1 MRWEVLGVGGWGGRC
16 QVPRYEVQKGH
27 DAQRASWVHPL
38 SSSGWLEFFLAGWS
52 FFLAGWSLFLAGWS
66 LLPAD
71 WSPFIAGWSLF
82 LTGWSFCH
90 AGWSLS

>member
-1 MRWEVLGVGGWGGRC
+1 MCEVGGVGCGVAGVAGA
-16 QVPRYEVQKGH
+16 RYEVQKGH